1 MPPLD
6 AAWVWDN
13 HIKTSVP
20 YEEDEEAIAEDPER
34 VDQFNEA
41 LDNMVTYFESTWL
54 GKPRPDGPRRKPR
67 FPISTWS
74 INESVLEDTE
84 FSTNCSESWN
94 SVSKLTVV
102 SKPSLWQLI
111 IQLKAEDASMRAKMM
126 AVRTGAWKDK
136 NPGRSARRADKK
148 AAMKSL
154 VEDYYTMNPGNF
166 LDAAIMFFNEF

>member
-1 MPPLD
+1 
-6 AAWVWDN
+6 
-13 HIKTSVP
+13 
-20 YEEDEEAIAEDPER
+20 
-34 VDQFNEA
+34 
-41 LDNMVTYFESTWL
+41 MVIYFKSTWL

-136 NPGRSARRADKK
+136 NPGR
-148 AAMKSL
+148 
-154 VEDYYTMNPGNF
+154 
-166 LDAAIMFFNEF
+166 